1 MKYVLCGTLYNA
13 DILYE
18 VPLCLLCLLLVNAE
32 PDRGQSTHVSPPPPS
47 SMGTRKSPRTRRKK
61 DSIEPRLTPE
71 PSHRISQLDATFL
84 SAATSESDVSGYVK
98 HKVDVVCCL
107 FLYCGALGER
117 LLSMSL
123 YLTFCY
129 LSHVA
134 RGNKQC
140 CPQQPL
146 CLWNVQPN

>member
-18 VPLCLLCLLLVNAE
+18 VQLCLLLVNAE

-107 FLYCGALGER
+107 FYVHAYHTVCGALGER
-117 LLSMSL
+117 LLRNAL
-123 YLTFCY
+123 VFEVL
-129 LSHVA
+129 L
-134 RGNKQC
+134 
-140 CPQQPL
+140 P
-146 CLWNVQPN
+146 